1 MPNHYVTGSAI
12 RRLREKRKL
21 TQAQLAAALSVS
33 DKTVSKWETARGLPD
48 ITLLEPL
55 ARALQVSV
63 PELLSGEE
71 VINANRAG
79 NLLRTVLY
87 VCPVCGNVIHAAG
100 AAHLS
105 CCGVELPP
113 LEAEEAD
120 DAHALHCE
128 LVEDEFYVTLEH
140 PMTKEHFISFFACA
154 GSDRFELVKLYPE
167 GGAQARNAVLVL
179 QPSRVV
185 LSEAAAAAERRI
197 CIKNNTRPL
206 FRSAGKFYGESVQR
220 EEM

>member
-120 DAHALHCE
+120 AAHALHCE

-167 GGAQARNAVLVL
+167 GGAQARF
-179 QPSRVV
+179 
-185 LSEAAAAAERRI
+185 AARGGGMLYWYCNRHGLFCQKLPRRQ
-197 CIKNNTRPL
+197 RGG
-206 FRSAGKFYGESVQR
+206 SA
-220 EEM
+220 

>member
-154 GSDRFELVKLYPE
+154 G
-167 GGAQARNAVLVL
+167 
-179 QPSRVV
+179 
-185 LSEAAAAAERRI
+185 
-197 CIKNNTRPL
+197 
-206 FRSAGKFYGESVQR
+206 
-220 EEM
+220 